1 MPTAHVNGI
10 DVEYLTEGQPD
21 DPALLLVMGLGA
33 QLTAWPQGFVDLL
46 CDRGFFV
53 IRFDNRDCGLSTA
66 LEGTPDFVALFDGDG
81 SSAPYRVEDMA
92 DDAAGLLRDLGA
104 TRTHVVGAS
113 MGGMITQALVINHPE
128 LFASA
133 CSIMSTTGD
142 RSVGA
147 PTGEA
152 MGALLRPPATSREE
166 AIDESVEGSKVIGS
180 PGYPTDEAVRG
191 NRSATGGDPR
201 FARPYRGSARR
212 AHAVPRRPRR
222 GRPPRHHQRRAC
234 DGSRRG
240 RITAPDVPGHG
251 PRPSRSAVG
260 TRQRRHRGQHGTGC
274 GLTSQSSSALAA
286 ATEANQAA
294 LGLGV
299 LANVVRSTLTRPN
312 RGR

>member
-166 AIDESVEGSKVIGS
+166 AIDASVEGSKVIGS
-180 PGYPTDEAVRG
+180 PGYPTDEAVLRERAGEAYDRAYRPEGTARQLGAILASPDRTEGLRG
-191 NRSATGGDPR
+191 VRMPFLVVHGEDDPLVTISGGRAT
-201 FARPYRGSARR
+201 AA
-212 AHAVPRRPRR
+212 AV
-222 GRPPRHHQRRAC
+222 A
-234 DGSRRG
+234 GSRLL
-240 RITAPDVPGHG
+240 TFPGMGHDLPEALWG
-251 PRPSRSAVG
+251 PVSDAIVAN
-260 TRQRRHRGQHGTGC
+260 TE
-274 GLTSQSSSALAA
+274 LAA
-286 ATEANQAA
+286 
-294 LGLGV
+294 V
-299 LANVVRSTLTRPN
+299 
-312 RGR
+312 